1 MNAKLSNAGNKAK
14 AWTASPNAG
23 NKAEAWTASPKDLRR
38 VGEEGITWVNETSTM
53 VLGISLSNSIGA
65 HDSYSVIG
73 ASATLDDSC
82 MNFAQSV
89 YACTRTE
96 IIDNDT
102 LAGLTKVTF

>member
-1 MNAKLSNAGNKAK
+1 MNAKLSNVGNKAK
-14 AWTASPNAG
+14 AWTTSPG
-23 NKAEAWTASPKDLRR
+23 DLRR
-38 VGEEGITWVNETSTM
+38 VGKKGITWVNETSTM

-96 IIDNDT
+96 LIDNT
-102 LAGLTKVTF
+102 ILAGLTKVIL